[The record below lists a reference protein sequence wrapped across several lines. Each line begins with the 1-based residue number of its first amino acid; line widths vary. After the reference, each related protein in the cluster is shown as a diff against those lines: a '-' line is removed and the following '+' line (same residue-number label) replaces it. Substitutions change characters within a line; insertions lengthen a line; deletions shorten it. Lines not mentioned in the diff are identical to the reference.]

1 MKPIYHVVCRF
12 CGKAFIA
19 GTSNAN
25 NCHSKKCGR
34 SLALEHLEKKNAK
47 NRANRANRAMRIETT
62 GKTYYCL
69 KCGKKNDVIGL
80 CVRCSEQNQRYD
92 SMMVG
97 W

>member
-1 MKPIYHVVCRF
+1 MNPTHHVVCRF
-12 CGKAFIA
+12 CGKNFIA

-25 NCHSKKCGR
+25 NCHSKKCNR
-34 SLALEHLEKKNAK
+34 LLAREHLEKKNAK
-47 NRANRANRAMRIETT
+47 NRANRVMRVVTI

-69 KCGKKNDVIGL
+69 KCGKRNDVIGL
-80 CVRCSEQNQRYD
+80 CVRCSEQNNRYD